1 MLPSKNTD
9 SLKIRIVFNSRLN
22 TVQSSKERKLKL
34 INEQEQDQRTKI
46 SPQMTFLPQ
55 KFLTTRGEQV

>member
-9 SLKIRIVFNSRLN
+9 SLKVRIVFNSRLN

-34 INEQEQDQRTKI
+34 INEQEQDQRTKT

>member
-9 SLKIRIVFNSRLN
+9 SLKVRIVFNSRLN

-34 INEQEQDQRTKI
+34 INEQEQDQRTKT

-55 KFLTTRGEQV
+55 KFLTIRGEQV